1 MTYVVAGVRHLVNG
15 GPGGTVVTGTLVLAG
30 FAAAAFALTTLAAW
44 RGRRL
49 TPAKLHPDLV
59 M

>member
-1 MTYVVAGVRHLVNG
+1 VL
-15 GPGGTVVTGTLVLAG
+15 TGALVLAG
-30 FAAAAFALTTLAAW
+30 FAAAAFALTILAAW

-49 TPAKLHPDLV
+49 TMAKLHPDLV